1 MKNRKHQARSQAC
14 VLGMLALLRLFPI
27 LSTPPHTIIIA
38 LVTLVVMTRNL
49 SSVPTMYQALCQAP
63 LYLIL
68 TTTLW
73 SSTTICFIWKPGEL
87 KKKQKTDYQ
96 SSLVCPTLL
105 SQPRPLWYTG
115 WMLSP
120 PTQPNCSLPDS
131 KISISLS
138 ILTPQSSFVLNHL
151 ITRLINSFQEL
162 VPGPVHRALI

>member
-38 LVTLVVMTRNL
+38 HVTLVVMTRNL

-87 KKKQKTDYQ
+87 KKKKNWLSEQ
-96 SSLVCPTLL
+96 SGLSDSIVPTSATLVHWLNAQPSYSAQLFSARLKNLHLPLHSHTPVLICPE
-105 SQPRPLWYTG
+105 
-115 WMLSP
+115 SP
-120 PTQPNCSLPDS
+120 HN
-131 KISISLS
+131 
-138 ILTPQSSFVLNHL
+138 
-151 ITRLINSFQEL
+151 
-162 VPGPVHRALI
+162 

>member
-87 KKKQKTDYQ
+87 KKKKKLIIRAVWSVRLY
-96 SSLVCPTLL
+96 CPNLGHSGTLAECSALLL
-105 SQPRPLWYTG
+105 SPIVLCQTQKSPSPSPFSHPSPH
-115 WMLSP
+115 LSW
-120 PTQPNCSLPDS
+120 
-131 KISISLS
+131 
-138 ILTPQSSFVLNHL
+138 
-151 ITRLINSFQEL
+151 ITS
-162 VPGPVHRALI
+162 